1 MSAGIA
7 MLASAAAPPAD
18 ELPRL
23 LGIARRDRKP
33 VPFDD
38 HLRHFGSLPLQ
49 GRRGPS
55 TQLIELVEAAGL
67 QGRGGAGFPTA
78 RKLRAVAGRRRP
90 VVLANGA
97 EGEPI
102 SVKDEVLLAHVPHL
116 VLDGAALAASAV
128 GADDVTIAVGGDGR
142 ALAAVDA
149 ALRERGRRRAD
160 RVAFRLFGVPDGFVA
175 GEETA
180 LVNWLNGGPAKPTF
194 TPPRPFERGLAGRPT
209 LVQNVETLA
218 HLALLGR
225 FGADWFRAVGDAAE
239 PGSALVT
246 LRGAVRR
253 PGVYE
258 IPLGLPLHELVAWAG
273 GSSAPLQAFLVGGYF
288 GTWITAEEA
297 EAIALRD
304 DDLGGLAD
312 RSARAIFALPDSACG
327 IIETARVARYL
338 AAESAGQCGPCV
350 HGLDAAAGALER
362 LAWGGFPRRS
372 RAADPRLTVWLDQ
385 IGGRGA
391 CRHPDG
397 AVRLI
402 RSGLRVFADEAH
414 RHARD
419 SCRGAGNAQLPLPP
433 QRTVVP

>member
-194 TPPRPFERGLAGRPT
+194 TPPRPFERGSQAGRRWCRTSRRWHIWRCSDVSAPT
-209 LVQNVETLA
+209 
-218 HLALLGR
+218 
-225 FGADWFRAVGDAAE
+225 
-239 PGSALVT
+239 GSAPSAT
-246 LRGAVRR
+246 LPSR
-253 PGVYE
+253 
-258 IPLGLPLHELVAWAG
+258 
-273 GSSAPLQAFLVGGYF
+273 
-288 GTWITAEEA
+288 EA
-297 EAIALRD
+297 
-304 DDLGGLAD
+304 
-312 RSARAIFALPDSACG
+312 RS
-327 IIETARVARYL
+327 
-338 AAESAGQCGPCV
+338 
-350 HGLDAAAGALER
+350 
-362 LAWGGFPRRS
+362 
-372 RAADPRLTVWLDQ
+372 
-385 IGGRGA
+385 
-391 CRHPDG
+391 
-397 AVRLI
+397 
-402 RSGLRVFADEAH
+402 
-414 RHARD
+414 
-419 SCRGAGNAQLPLPP
+419 
-433 QRTVVP
+433 